1 MTRAGGRKRSSS
13 GSVTEE
19 ESGVFVRALARGL
32 SILALFDVEHPE
44 WGLNEVCEQTGLSK
58 TTAYRMLRTLESR
71 EFLVYEAKTERYHL
85 GKATI
90 PSAYLAMSYVNFVRS
105 IHPFLEE
112 LSEATDET
120 VELTVGSADGAVVV
134 DDVSTTHPFRLYRPT
149 GRILNSI
156 LNSCFRMHV
165 AFHPEAEQ
173 RRILRSVW
181 HHSSSNSP
189 ADPEEMIARMAA
201 EKSAG
206 LAFDLEELDRGVCAV
221 SAPVLERDGSL
232 KAVLTVV
239 APAERFAGK
248 DRKTKTEALK
258 KTARRVTDHLN
269 GRGLG
274 D

>member
-1 MTRAGGRKRSSS
+1 MARAGGRKRTSS
-13 GSVTEE
+13 GSRTEE

-58 TTAYRMLRTLESR
+58 TTAYRMLRTLESK
-71 EFLVYEAKTERYHL
+71 EFLAYDAKTERYHL

-156 LNSCFRMHV
+156 LNSSFRTHV
-165 AFHPEAEQ
+165 AFRPEAEQ
-173 RRILRSVW
+173 RRILRSAW
-181 HHSSSNSP
+181 HQTSSNSGL
-189 ADPEEMIARMAA
+189 DPEEMIDRMAA
-201 EKSAG
+201 ERSAG

-232 KAVLTVV
+232 RAVITVV

-248 DRKTKTEALK
+248 DRKTKTEALRR
-258 KTARRVTDHLN
+258 TAGRVTDYLN
-269 GRGLG
+269 GKGLG